1 MSSAESARQPGEDAL
16 ALGTVQVAGEG
27 AVGTEPDELHDL
39 DRQQAPVEAALLVV
53 DDDLLA
59 AVQRDLAVCTGP
71 GIGVLLC
78 LLLSCGRLVV
88 YDRAIAGP
96 IFNGQ
101 FAETTPGQ
109 FAAALEHGPVGPE
122 SLESHLVFP
131 TLVPRFW
138 DLRIGLNEF
147 DGAGLVPDAIQVRV
161 AAQHLVRVPGA
172 SVRRPPGRTLACLTR
187 LYSPSTPSEE
197 MQQGP
202 LRRRKLPPPLGEA
215 R

>member
-161 AAQHLVRVPGA
+161 AAQHLVRVPGHGMNEVEPNPNILVA
-172 SVRRPPGRTLACLTR
+172 DIFTGS
-187 LYSPSTPSEE
+187 SP
-197 MQQGP
+197 
-202 LRRRKLPPPLGEA
+202 
-215 R
+215 